1 MVNRLVALCMPG
13 GQQFVDAIQRVWD
26 DGDAVLPVDQR
37 LPKKAQLDLMRHMGA
52 SVVLGPSEASTLD
65 GWPVESDDALV
76 VATSGST
83 GQPKGVVLEHRA
95 LIANAEATN
104 AFLRV
109 DPIVDKW
116 LACLPLSHVGGF
128 SVIVRALHC
137 GAPLEVHDG
146 FEADRVLSAAH
157 GGVTLVSLVPTAM
170 RRVDTGLF
178 RKVLVGGSSVPSDR
192 PDNVIATYGM
202 TETGSGVVYN
212 GYPLENVEL
221 RIVEG
226 EVQIRCPMLFRC
238 YRNGDNPITR
248 DGWYPTG
255 DAGELD
261 SEGVLTVYGRMGD
274 MIITGGENVWPVTV
288 ERILSKA
295 AGVRECVVVGRP
307 DPEWGQSVVALI
319 VPDTNRPSLDELR
332 ALVKGSL
339 PSYCAP
345 RSIEFVEQLPKTSLG
360 KLQRHLL

>member
-1 MVNRLVALCMPG
+1 MVNRLVALSMPG
-13 GQQFVDAIQRVWD
+13 GHQFVEAVQRVWD
-26 DGDAVLPVDQR
+26 EGDAVLPVDQR
-37 LPKKAQLDLMRHMGA
+37 LPKKAQLDLIAQMGA
-52 SVVLGPSEASTLD
+52 SAVLDPSGASSLD
-65 GWPVESDDALV
+65 GWPVEPGDALV

-83 GQPKGVVLEHRA
+83 GQPKGVVLEHGA

-104 AFLRV
+104 AFLGV
-109 DPIVDKW
+109 DPVDDKW

-137 GAPLEVHDG
+137 GAALEVHDG
-146 FEADRVLSAAH
+146 FEADRVMSAAH

-170 RRVDTGLF
+170 RRIDTDLF

-192 PDNVIATYGM
+192 ADNVVATYGM

-226 EVQIRCPMLFRC
+226 QVQIRCPMLFRC
-238 YRNGDNPITR
+238 YRNGDNPNTR

-261 SEGVLTVYGRMGD
+261 SEGVLTVHGRMGD

-295 AGVRECVVVGRP
+295 AGVRECAVVGRP
-307 DPEWGQSVVALI
+307 DAEWGQSVVALV
-319 VPDTNRPSLDELR
+319 VPSTVRPSLAELR
-332 ALVKGSL
+332 ELVKDSL
-339 PSYCAP
+339 PAYCAP

>member
-13 GQQFVDAIQRVWD
+13 GQQFVDAIQRAWD

-37 LPKKAQLDLMRHMGA
+37 MPKKAQVDLIGHMGA
-52 SVVLGPSEASTLD
+52 SVVLDQSGASSLD

-83 GQPKGVVLEHRA
+83 GQSKGVVLEHRA

-104 AFLRV
+104 DFLGV
-109 DPIVDKW
+109 DPVVDKW

-128 SVIVRALHC
+128 SVIVRALH
-137 GAPLEVHDG
+137 GGTSLEVHDG
-146 FEADRVLSAAH
+146 FEADRVMSAAR

-170 RRVDTGLF
+170 QRVETSLF
-178 RKVLVGGSSVPSDR
+178 RKVLVGGSAVPTNR

-212 GYPLENVEL
+212 GRPLENVEL
-221 RIVEG
+221 RIVED

-255 DAGELD
+255 DAGKLD

-295 AGVRECVVVGRP
+295 PGVRECAVVGRP

-319 VPDTNRPSLDELR
+319 VPGTDRPSLDDLR
-332 ALVKGSL
+332 ELVKGSL
-339 PSYCAP
+339 PTYCAP

>member
-13 GQQFVDAIQRVWD
+13 GQQFVEAVQRVWD
-26 DGDAVLPVDQR
+26 EGDAVLPVDQR
-37 LPKKAQLDLMRHMGA
+37 LPKKAQLDLIGHMGA
-52 SVVLGPSEASTLD
+52 SVVLDPSGTSSLD
-65 GWPVESDDALV
+65 GWRVESDDALV

-95 LIANAEATN
+95 LVANAEATN

-109 DPIVDKW
+109 DPAVDKW

-128 SVIVRALHC
+128 SVLVRALHSE
-137 GAPLEVHDG
+137 APLEVHDG
-146 FEADRVLSAAH
+146 FDADRVMAAGR

-170 RRVDTGLF
+170 RRVETRLF
-178 RKVLVGGSSVPSDR
+178 RKVLVGGSSVPANR

-212 GYPLENVEL
+212 GHPLENVEL
-221 RIVEG
+221 RIVKG

-238 YRNGDNPITR
+238 YRNGDNPISR

-255 DAGELD
+255 DAGKLD
-261 SEGVLTVYGRMGD
+261 SEGVLTVDGRMGD
-274 MIITGGENVWPVTV
+274 MIITGGENVWPVAV
-288 ERILSKA
+288 ERILNKA
-295 AGVRECVVVGRP
+295 PGMRECAVVGRP
-307 DPEWGQSVVALI
+307 DPEWGQSVVVLI
-319 VPDTNRPSLDELR
+319 VPDADPPSLGELR
-332 ALVKGSL
+332 ELVKEFL
-339 PSYCAP
+339 PTYCAP

>member
-13 GQQFVDAIQRVWD
+13 GQQFVDAIQRAWD

-37 LPKKAQLDLMRHMGA
+37 LPKKAQVDLIGHMGA
-52 SVVLGPSEASTLD
+52 SVVLDQSGASSRD

-83 GQPKGVVLEHRA
+83 GQSKGVVLEHRA

-104 AFLRV
+104 NFLGV
-109 DPIVDKW
+109 DPVFDKW

-137 GAPLEVHDG
+137 GASLEVHDG
-146 FEADRVLSAAH
+146 FEADRVMSAAR

-170 RRVDTGLF
+170 RRIETGLF
-178 RKVLVGGSSVPSDR
+178 RKVLVGGSSVPPNR

-221 RIVEG
+221 RILEG

-261 SEGVLTVYGRMGD
+261 SEGVLTVYGRTGD

-295 AGVRECVVVGRP
+295 PDVRECAVVGRP

-319 VPDTNRPSLDELR
+319 VPGTDRPSLDDLR
-332 ALVKGSL
+332 ELVKGSL
-339 PSYCAP
+339 PTYCAP